1 MRVIER
7 ELPKAVKVDPTKID
21 ELLNKNSVEGLTTM
35 ERMDLLTMNH
45 MKEEDQG
52 ENKSE

>member
-1 MRVIER
+1 M
-7 ELPKAVKVDPTKID
+7 DPTKID
-21 ELLNKNSVEGLTTM
+21 ELLNKNSVKGLTTM
-35 ERMDLLTMNH
+35 ERMDLLETMNH